1 MYLKSKTTKTTI
13 KMTAKRIHH
22 PCLSAA
28 LREGRKLLR
37 HYSPEITDEA
47 VWQACNISRR
57 KFYEV

>member
-28 LREGRKLLR
+28 LRDGRKLLR
-37 HYSPEITDEA
+37 RYSPEITDEA
-47 VWQACNISRR
+47 VWQAYNISRR